1 MTFKKRALL
10 LIFTLFSFI
19 INGQTLTGI
28 VTDKN
33 NVPLIGVNVFNDSGK
48 GVITDINGNF
58 TLTLEPV
65 ITKINFSYIGFETLS
80 QQYSLEVNELKNVK
94 FILNEVSKKLDVV
107 VISAGKFE
115 QKIEE
120 TTVSME
126 VIKPQMIE
134 NKNTT
139 EIQTAIEQIPGVN
152 ITDGQANIRGG
163 SEWSYG
169 AGSRVLV
176 MVDDIPLIA
185 GSAGQV

>member
-19 INGQTLTGI
+19 INGQTLTG
-28 VTDKN
+28 VVADKN

-48 GVITDINGNF
+48 GVITDINGSF
-58 TLTLEPV
+58 TLTLEQGS
-65 ITKINFSYIGFETLS
+65 TKINFSYIGFETLS
-80 QQYSLEVNELKNVK
+80 QQYFLEANELKNVK
-94 FILNEVSKKLDVV
+94 IVLNEVSKKLDVV

-115 QKIEE
+115 QRIEE
-120 TTVSME
+120 TTISME

-139 EIQTAIEQIPGVN
+139 EIQTAMEQIPGVN

-163 SEWSYG
+163 SGWSYG
-169 AGSRVLV
+169 AGSLS
-176 MVDDIPLIA
+176 LIHI
-185 GSAGQV
+185 